1 MEEPM
6 TKNIKFD
13 SSDLL
18 DKLCV
23 IQIKQIIK
31 DSKYKEFEKGISSII
46 KELNINSFKKKNIYF
61 DAKII
66 NLIIALSQI
75 NTFIWLKRDS
85 IKKSNKDLNKNMKLS
100 HQLNAL
106 RNLAKNKLADT
117 LRNRKSANIKT
128 NINKE
133 DLKGWRYTIV
143 EK

>member
-1 MEEPM
+1 MEEHM
-6 TKNIKFD
+6 TKNMKFD

-18 DKLCV
+18 DKLC
-23 IQIKQIIK
+23 ITQIKQIIK
-31 DSKYKEFEKGISSII
+31 NSKHKEFEKGISSII
-46 KELNINSFKKKNIYF
+46 KELDINNFKKKSIYY

-85 IKKSNKDLNKNMKLS
+85 IKQSNKNLNKNIKLS

-106 RNLAKNKLADT
+106 RNLAKNKLSHT
-117 LRNRKSANIKT
+117 LGNKKSANIKT
-128 NINKE
+128 NTNKE

>member
-117 LRNRKSANIKT
+117 LRNKKSANIKT

>member
-75 NTFIWLKRDS
+75 NTFIWLKRDN

-117 LRNRKSANIKT
+117 LRNKKSANIKT

>member
-1 MEEPM
+1 M

-117 LRNRKSANIKT
+117 LRNKKSANIKT

>member
-6 TKNIKFD
+6 MKNIKFD

-23 IQIKQIIK
+23 TQIKQIIN
-31 DSKYKEFEKGISSII
+31 DTKYKELENGISLII

-61 DAKII
+61 DAKVI

-85 IKKSNKDLNKNMKLS
+85 IKTSNKNLSKNMKLS

-106 RNLAKNKLADT
+106 RNLTKNKLADS
-117 LRNRKSANIKT
+117 LGNKKSANIKT
-128 NINKE
+128 NTNKE
-133 DLKGWRYTIV
+133 DLKGWRYSIV

>member
-1 MEEPM
+1 M

-75 NTFIWLKRDS
+75 NTFIWLKRDN

-117 LRNRKSANIKT
+117 LRNKKSANIKT